1 MRSTLAFLVIFA
13 FLAAFLSI
21 EAECYVM
28 RGKRAINPFM
38 DSIGKRSEQP
48 LLHFHKRYFDS
59 LAGQSLGKREI
70 SVILPLVLDE

>member
-13 FLAAFLSI
+13 ILAAFISI
-21 EAECYVM
+21 QAECSAM

-38 DSIGKRSEQP
+38 DSIGKRSEQR
-48 LLHFHKRYFDS
+48 LHFQKRYFDS

-70 SVILPLVLDE
+70 SLLLPLIVDE